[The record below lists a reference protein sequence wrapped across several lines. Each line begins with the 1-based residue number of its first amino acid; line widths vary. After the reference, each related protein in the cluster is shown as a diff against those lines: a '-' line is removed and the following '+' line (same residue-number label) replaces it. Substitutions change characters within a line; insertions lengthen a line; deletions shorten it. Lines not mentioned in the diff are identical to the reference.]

1 MSNQNFLFQVALAVS
16 ILSLTAIVNINIRF
30 ARHKK
35 DAVFSI
41 LRSLFYIILILSQC
55 YFFWI
60 FGKELISKEP
70 LDRSAV
76 IIIAMGFANIVFVIM
91 MYFFTKII
99 NILGRMWGTIENFSC
114 INQNKEKKITDQ

>member
-30 ARHKK
+30 AKHKK

-41 LRSLFYIILILSQC
+41 LRSLFYILLILSQC
-55 YFFWI
+55 YFFWV